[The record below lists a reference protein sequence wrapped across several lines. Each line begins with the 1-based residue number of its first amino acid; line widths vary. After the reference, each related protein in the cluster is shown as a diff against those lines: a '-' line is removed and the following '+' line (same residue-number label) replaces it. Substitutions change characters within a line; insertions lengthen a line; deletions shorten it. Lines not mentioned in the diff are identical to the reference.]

1 MDFSRR
7 RFLKTT
13 GLGFLAMGLA
23 PSFLLRAVSATESKP
38 GRVLVVFF
46 QRGGMDGLNAVIPFK
61 ESAYFKMRPSIA
73 IAEPAAGED
82 RAIDLDGFY
91 ALHPALASL
100 RPLYDQGHLAII
112 HATGSPNNTRSHF
125 DAQDYMEIGTPG
137 VKKAPRR
144 LAQPILAGRDA
155 V

>member
-1 MDFSRR
+1 MDFPRR

-23 PSFLLRAVSATESKP
+23 PSFLLRAVRATESKP
-38 GRVLVVFF
+38 GRVLVVLF

-61 ESAYFKMRPSIA
+61 ESAYFKMSPSIA

-82 RAIDLDGFY
+82 RAINLDGFY

-100 RPLYDQGHLAII
+100 KPLYDQGHLAII
-112 HATGSPNNTRSHF
+112 HARGRPTTRVLTSTRRTTGDRHSGSEKHS
-125 DAQDYMEIGTPG
+125 
-137 VKKAPRR
+137 RR